1 VSESRLEHY
10 AYRGSPPDWRCRAA
24 LPHAFN
30 GLRSRAPRRQ
40 PEAALQDHSPTH
52 RGVGATRVAHRGE
65 PWDHDWQICPDQRV
79 STMNAEPGRRRRA
92 RRAHRHDPGHSRKPP
107 PTRTFPPSEHDR
119 AATTQVSR
127 NELWAPVQHGQERL
141 PGTRGSGLPRPR
153 RGIRAGVR
161 TRFGHAPPTTPP
173 RPSGYTR
180 WRPVRDPGRSVSG
193 PPRCSGRARAWCATP
208 PWKRAADL
216 MECWLGLLQTPS
228 GPTKPAPSTTAGPT
242 HLRRSLS
249 GSDSGGRWPGTAAR
263 RSPTAA

>member
-1 VSESRLEHY
+1 MSESRLEHY

-30 GLRSRAPRRQ
+30 RLRSRAPRRQ

-127 NELWAPVQHGQERL
+127 NELWAPVQHGQEPGRL
-141 PGTRGSGLPRPR
+141 GSGLPRPR
-153 RGIRAGVR
+153 RGIRAGVPNAVR
-161 TRFGHAPPTTPP
+161 PCFADHPSKAKRVPPLAAGP
-173 RPSGYTR
+173 RPWTLGVRTAEVLGTR
-180 WRPVRDPGRSVSG
+180 PRLVRDPAVEASRRPDGVLARFAPNTERAHQTSAVHDGGARPPASVAQ
-193 PPRCSGRARAWCATP
+193 R
-208 PWKRAADL
+208 
-216 MECWLGLLQTPS
+216 
-228 GPTKPAPSTTAGPT
+228 
-242 HLRRSLS
+242 
-249 GSDSGGRWPGTAAR
+249 
-263 RSPTAA
+263 